1 MNRAFT
7 LIEMLVVLAIIGIT
21 TGTGFVTYNRST
33 QEKSLVKDTEALGN
47 LLSTAKELTIRRDIS
62 LNPTCATFRGYAVQ
76 ITPPNSYSLQI
87 ICRPAAADISTTIAS
102 YTYTMTNNV
111 FTTPLTTVPFYYP
124 FGCLDNTYPNSN
136 CADTT
141 DTRTIT
147 IKSLTNRC
155 ITTTVNNV
163 GLVTT
168 TDPGG
173 C

>member
-21 TGTGFVTYNRST
+21 TGAGFVTYNRST
-33 QEKSLVKDTEALGN
+33 QEKILVKDTEALGN

-62 LNPTCATFRGYAVQ
+62 LNPTCAAFRGYDIQ
-76 ITPPNSYSLQI
+76 FTSTSSYRLRM
-87 ICRPAAADISTTIAS
+87 ICRAAGVDTFVPITN
-102 YTYTMTNNV
+102 YTYTIVNNIFV
-111 FTTPLTTVPFYYP
+111 TPPASVPFYYP
-124 FGCLDNTYPNSN
+124 YGCLDSTYPNSN
-136 CADTT
+136 CAAVI
-141 DTRTIT
+141 TRTIT

-155 ITTTVNNV
+155 ITTTVNNL

-168 TDPGG
+168 TDPVG